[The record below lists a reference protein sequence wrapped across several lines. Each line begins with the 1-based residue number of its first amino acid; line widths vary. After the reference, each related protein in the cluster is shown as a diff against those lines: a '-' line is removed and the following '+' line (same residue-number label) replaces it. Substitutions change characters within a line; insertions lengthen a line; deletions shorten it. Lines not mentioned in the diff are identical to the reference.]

1 MSASKALA
9 SVHPGGED
17 VQAGVQGSAGAVDTF
32 GGKVGLR
39 WDEQAA
45 VTAFGQL
52 PYFVEFL
59 KTSGL
64 FAAWVNDCPLSYSSP
79 NAPAKRE
86 VLATLLLSVLAGQRR
101 YAHSDALRADTLT
114 PTLLGVNKLVS
125 EDSARRA
132 FKDVDEADC
141 ERWLGRHLKHSYEA
155 LLEEHWIL
163 DVDATVKPLCGKQEG
178 ALLGYNPAKPGRPS
192 HVYHAYM
199 AAHIRLLLGVEVQPG
214 KQTAPSHAQPRL
226 WEFLD
231 ELKPQQRPKLLRGDA
246 HWGTEQAMLGA
257 EQRGLDYL
265 FRLRQTNGVKRLIER
280 LFAAHDWVAAG
291 QGWQDVRSE
300 LQLAGWSRSRGVLVL
315 RRQMRDSLAFEP
327 AKKQL
332 EQKQQPSAKQQ
343 PLQLSLGLCEVVEG
357 GVLYEYV
364 VLVTSLD
371 EELQGVAQLYRDRG
385 NAENNFDELKNQW
398 GWTGF
403 TTQDLKRSRE
413 MAGVIALVY
422 NWWGLFTRLAA
433 GRKGEA
439 ITTRPLLLHGI
450 ARRTRHARQTTLTI
464 TSSHAKTRQVR
475 RSLEAAS
482 KFLKRVAATAEQ
494 LGSITHWRL
503 ILSWIF
509 RDFLHGRVVGTNLQL
524 ADYLT

>member
-39 WDEQAA
+39 WDEEAA

-291 QGWQDVRSE
+291 QGWQGVRSE

-343 PLQLSLGLCEVVEG
+343 PLQLSLGLCEV
-357 GVLYEYV
+357 GVRQIC
-364 VLVTSLD
+364 D
-371 EELQGVAQLYRDRG
+371 GQA
-385 NAENNFDELKNQW
+385 
-398 GWTGF
+398 
-403 TTQDLKRSRE
+403 
-413 MAGVIALVY
+413 AL
-422 NWWGLFTRLAA
+422 TRVS
-433 GRKGEA
+433 
-439 ITTRPLLLHGI
+439 
-450 ARRTRHARQTTLTI
+450 Q
-464 TSSHAKTRQVR
+464 
-475 RSLEAAS
+475 
-482 KFLKRVAATAEQ
+482 
-494 LGSITHWRL
+494 
-503 ILSWIF
+503 
-509 RDFLHGRVVGTNLQL
+509 
-524 ADYLT
+524 